1 MKNALTMTEMFRG
14 NMILKQNG
22 DPATLMGSGPMSYE
36 FIKAQLLNA
45 MERDYP
51 VYFIASR
58 NQVDAD
64 RFGHGYVRGWDQTR
78 FVNDVQKVAGEIG
91 FNGLCYISRD
101 HGGPWQRDEER
112 RAKLPTEEAIALG
125 NDSYVEDMKAGFDLL
140 HIDPTKDP
148 HIVGTVPLSLV
159 LDRTVAIIEYLEEQ
173 RAALGLGEM
182 AYEVGTEETNGGLT
196 SADAFEKFITELM
209 RRLDEKNLPHPLF
222 IVGQT
227 GTLTRLTENIGHY
240 DRESAVKLSHIA
252 EAFGVGL
259 KQHNSDYLSDA
270 LLLEHRALGV
280 TAANIAPEFGV
291 IQTRAYLEL
300 HRAEKDLCGEAAS
313 RLEPV
318 ITEASVRCGR
328 WRKWMV
334 DPAVRDMEPDQVLLN
349 PDLAAVIT
357 ENSGHYTYEDPSVR
371 AEIDKMSAN
380 LKSKF
385 IDVEEYVV
393 KKLWDS
399 VDRYAYAFNLWGRTG
414 KIRRALGR

>member
-1 MKNALTMTEMFRG
+1 MKNRISMTEMFRG
-14 NMILKQNG
+14 NMILKKSG
-22 DPATLMGSGPMSYE
+22 DPATLMGTGPMSYE

-58 NQVDAD
+58 NQVDSD
-64 RFGHGYVRGWDQTR
+64 SFGHGYVRGWDQNR
-78 FVNDVQKVAGEIG
+78 FIKDVDAVAEEIG

-112 RAKLPTEEAIALG
+112 RAKLPTEEAMALG
-125 NDSYVEDMKAGFDLL
+125 NRSYVDDMKAGFDLL

-148 HIVGTVPLSLV
+148 HIPGTVPLSVV
-159 LDRTVAIIEYLEEQ
+159 LDRTIDIIEYLEKVRREE
-173 RAALGLGEM
+173 GLGEV

-196 SADAFEKFITELM
+196 SQNAFEEFITELI
-209 RRLDEKNLPHPLF
+209 RRLDEKRLPRPLF
-222 IVGQT
+222 VVGQT

-240 DRESAVKLSHIA
+240 DRDFAVKLSEIA
-252 EAFGVGL
+252 EKFGVGL

-270 LLLEHRALGV
+270 LLLEHRFLGV

-300 HRAEKDLCGEAAS
+300 HRAEKDLCGDKASDLKNVMTDAA
-313 RLEPV
+313 V
-318 ITEASVRCGR
+318 KCGR

-334 DPAVRDMEPDQVLLN
+334 DPKIETMSHEEILADA
-349 PDLAAVIT
+349 DLAEVIT
-357 ENSGHYTYEDPSVR
+357 ENSGHYTYEDPAVR
-371 AEIDKMSAN
+371 AEINKMTAN
-380 LKSKF
+380 LKEKY
-385 IDVEEYVV
+385 IDVGEYAV

-399 VDRYAYAFNLWGRTG
+399 VDRYSYCFNLWGRTG
-414 KIRRALGR
+414 KILRTVGK

>member
-1 MKNALTMTEMFRG
+1 MKNNLTMTEMFRG
-14 NMILKQNG
+14 NMILKQGG
-22 DPATLMGSGPMSYE
+22 DPATLMGTGPMSYE

-58 NQVDAD
+58 NQVDSD
-64 RFGHGYVRGWDQTR
+64 SFGHGYVRGWDQIR
-78 FVNDVQKVAGEIG
+78 FIADVEKIADEIG
-91 FNGLCYISRD
+91 FDGLCYISRD

-112 RAKLPTEEAIALG
+112 KAKLPTEEAMALG
-125 NDSYVEDMKAGFDLL
+125 NLSYVDDMKAGFDLL

-148 HIVGTVPLSLV
+148 HITGTVPLSLV
-159 LDRTVAIIEYLEEQ
+159 LDRTVEIIEYLEAQ
-173 RAALGLGEM
+173 RAALGLGEV

-196 SADAFEKFITELM
+196 SQNAFEEFITELM
-209 RRLDEKNLPHPLF
+209 RRLDEKNLPRPLF

-240 DRESAVKLSHIA
+240 DRESAVKLSQIA
-252 EAFGVGL
+252 EKFGVGL

-300 HRAEKDLCGEAAS
+300 HRAEKDLCGDAAS
-313 RLEPV
+313 RLEEV
-318 ITEASVRCGR
+318 ITEEAVKCGR

-334 DPAVRDMEPDQVLLN
+334 DPAVRDMEAEKVLL
-349 PDLAAVIT
+349 DAELAAVIT
-357 ENSGHYTYEDPSVR
+357 DNSGHYTYENPAVR
-371 AEIDKMSAN
+371 AEIDKMTAN
-380 LKSKF
+380 LKAKF
-385 IDVEEYVV
+385 VDVEEYVV

-399 VDRYAYAFNLWGRTG
+399 VDRYAYTFNLWGRTA
-414 KIRRALGR
+414 KIRKVLGK